1 MRLAFMGT
9 PDFAVPPLRKLAAIH
24 EVALVVTRP
33 DAVRGR
39 GRALVPSAVKSA
51 ALELGLE
58 VAEARRVTPELLDRL
73 RDLDLDAVAVAAF
86 GCILPDELLGIAR
99 MGCVNVHGSLL
110 PRWRGAAPIQRAVLE
125 GDERAGISI
134 MRIVHELDAGA
145 YCRQA
150 SVEVGEKPCAT
161 VMSELA
167 ELGADELLL
176 ALAQMEDG
184 TARWVDQDESQV
196 SYARKIDK
204 REMLLD
210 PADGRLANR
219 RRVQASLDA
228 APARMALQGKG
239 VRVLDA
245 RVSGEALSQGGVL
258 VRKGRVFLG
267 CSDGAIELL
276 RVKPDGKREMDVSAW
291 AAGLQKRDLG
301 WERA

>member
-9 PDFAVPPLRKLAAIH
+9 PDFAVPPLRKLAAVH

>member
-9 PDFAVPPLRKLAAIH
+9 PDFAVPSLRKLAAVH

-58 VAEARRVTPELLDRL
+58 VAEARRVTLELLDRL

>member
-9 PDFAVPPLRKLAAIH
+9 PDFAVPPLRKLAAVH

-58 VAEARRVTPELLDRL
+58 VAEARRVTSELLDRL

-276 RVKPDGKREMDVSAW
+276 RVKPDGKCEMDASAW

-301 WERA
+301 WGRA

>member
-9 PDFAVPPLRKLAAIH
+9 PDFAVPSLRKLAAVH

-58 VAEARRVTPELLDRL
+58 VIEARRVTPELLDRL

-125 GDERAGISI
+125 GDERTGISI

>member
-9 PDFAVPPLRKLAAIH
+9 PDFAVPPLRKLAAVH

-58 VAEARRVTPELLDRL
+58 VIEARRVMPELLDRL

>member
-9 PDFAVPPLRKLAAIH
+9 PDFAVPSLRKLAAVH

-58 VAEARRVTPELLDRL
+58 VIEARRVTPELLDRL

>member
-9 PDFAVPPLRKLAAIH
+9 PDFAVPPLRKLAAVH

-58 VAEARRVTPELLDRL
+58 VIEARRVTPELLDRL